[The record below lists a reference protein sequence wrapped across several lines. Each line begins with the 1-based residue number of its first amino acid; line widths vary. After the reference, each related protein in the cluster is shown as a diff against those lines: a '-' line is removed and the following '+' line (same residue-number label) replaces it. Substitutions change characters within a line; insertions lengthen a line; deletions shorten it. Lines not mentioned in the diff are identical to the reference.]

1 MTDAGDKPQG
11 FCRDCLAVAADDA
24 TRCGQCRS
32 PRLLRH
38 PELHQLQVAHLD
50 CDAFYAAVEKR
61 DDPSLRDKPVIV
73 GGERRGVVSTA
84 CYIARIKGVRSAM
97 PMFKALKLCPE
108 ATVIQPNMQKYVAV
122 GRAVRAKLLA
132 LTPAVE
138 PLSIDEAFLDL
149 AGTERLHKH
158 SAAVSLAV
166 LAREIERDIGITVS
180 IGLSYNKFLAKV
192 ASDLEKPRGFS
203 VIGKAEAKDFLARQN
218 VSLIWGVGKATQERL
233 ARAGI
238 TGIGQLQT
246 REKSWLMREFGS
258 IGARLYHLSRGE
270 DVRHVEPDEESK
282 SISSETT
289 FNEDISDYGELER
302 ILWRMSERV
311 SRRAKAEE
319 MAGSTV
325 VLKLKTADF
334 KIRTRNVTLGEP
346 TQLADRIFSAARPL
360 LLRETGTTRYRLLG
374 VGITHLVQATNT
386 PDVESLDATAAA
398 RGKAELAMDKLREKF
413 GQEAIERGLGFSER
427 GRDGDGQ

>member
-1 MTDAGDKPQG
+1 MTDGGDRQG
-11 FCRDCLAVAADDA
+11 AFCRDCLAAAADDA

-38 PELHQLQVAHLD
+38 PELHRLKVAHLD

-108 ATVIQPNMQKYVAV
+108 ATVITPNMEKYVAV
-122 GRAVRAKLLA
+122 GREVRSKLLA

-149 AGTERLHKH
+149 AGTERLHGH
-158 SAAVSLAV
+158 SAAMSLV
-166 LAREIERDIGITVS
+166 ELAREIERDIGITVS

-203 VIGKAEAKDFLARQN
+203 VIGKAEARDFLARQK

-238 TGIGQLQT
+238 TGISQLQT

-270 DVRHVEPDEESK
+270 DVRHVESDEESK

-289 FNEDISDYGELER
+289 FNEDISHYKELER

-311 SRRAKAEE
+311 SRRAKAEA

-334 KIRTRNVTLGEP
+334 KLRTRNVTLGEP
-346 TQLADRIFSAARPL
+346 TQLADRIFSAARAL
-360 LLRETGTTRYRLLG
+360 LQRETGATRYRLLG
-374 VGITHLVQATNT
+374 VGITHLAQAAQS
-386 PDVESLDATAAA
+386 PDVETLDATAAA

-413 GQEAIERGLGFSER
+413 GRDAIERGLGFNKR
-427 GRDGDGQ
+427 GREETE

>member
-1 MTDAGDKPQG
+1 MTDAGEWHGGG
-11 FCRDCLAVAADDA
+11 FCRDCLAEAADDA
-24 TRCGQCRS
+24 ERCGQCRS

-38 PELHQLQVAHLD
+38 AELRQLRVAHLD

-73 GGERRGVVSTA
+73 GGERRGVVSTC

-108 ATVIQPNMQKYVAV
+108 ATVITPNMQKYVAV
-122 GRAVRAKLLA
+122 GREVRAKLLA

-149 AGTERLHKH
+149 AGTERLHGH

-166 LAREIERDIGITVS
+166 LAREIEREIGITVS

-203 VIGKAEAKDFLARQN
+203 VIGKAEAKDFLARQK
-218 VSLIWGVGKATQERL
+218 VSLIWGVGKAMQERL

-270 DVRHVEPDEESK
+270 DIRHVEPDDESK

-289 FNEDISDYGELER
+289 FNEDISDYKELER

-360 LLRETGTTRYRLLG
+360 LQRETGTTRYRLLG
-374 VGITHLVQATNT
+374 IGITHLTQAARS
-386 PDVESLDATAAA
+386 PDVETLDAIAAA
-398 RGKAELAMDKLREKF
+398 RGKAELAMDKLRDKF
-413 GQEAIERGLGFSER
+413 GQEAIERGLGFSKR
-427 GRDGDGQ
+427 GSEGDD